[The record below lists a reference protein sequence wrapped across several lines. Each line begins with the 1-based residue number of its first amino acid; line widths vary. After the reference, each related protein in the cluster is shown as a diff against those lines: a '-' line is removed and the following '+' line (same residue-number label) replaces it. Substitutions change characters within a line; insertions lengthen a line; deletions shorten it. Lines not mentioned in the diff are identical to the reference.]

1 VAYLLDTN
9 AILFGLLTPDKIKPS
24 IRALMNDPAN
34 RLCASV
40 ASIYEINFK
49 VAIGKLWLPDNFDVT
64 AHLIQGDTELLSI
77 NPFHAAAASRLPL
90 INRDP
95 WDRLIAAQALNERLT
110 LISSDRAIQALGVK
124 TLW

>member
-1 VAYLLDTN
+1 MAYLLDTN
-9 AILFGLLTPDKIKPS
+9 AILFGLIMPDKIKPS
-24 IRALMNDPAN
+24 IRALIRDPAN
-34 RLCASV
+34 RVCASV

-49 VAIGKLWLPDNFDVT
+49 VALGKLWLPVDFDIT
-64 AHLIQGDTELLSI
+64 AHLVQADTELLSI

-110 LISSDRAIQALGVK
+110 LISSDKAIQALGVK
-124 TLW
+124 TLC

>member
-9 AILFGLLTPDKIKPS
+9 TILFGLFMPDRIKPS
-24 IRALMNDPAN
+24 IRALIQDPAN
-34 RLCASV
+34 RVCASV

-49 VAIGKLWLPDNFDVT
+49 FALGKLSLPVDFDIT
-64 AHLIQGDTELLSI
+64 AHLVQADIELLSI
-77 NPFHAAAASRLPL
+77 TPFHAAAASRLPL

-95 WDRLIAAQALNERLT
+95 WDRLIAAQARNERLT
-110 LISSDRAIQALGVK
+110 LISSDKAIQALGVE